1 MHFSHKPFLSIT
13 MKHFL
18 GIFCCLLF
26 LLSAPPLHAG
36 GLYTTSS
43 SRYSSSLSIVGS
55 TSFSP
60 VTGSVT
66 GSNHSA
72 TYYGS
77 TLQTGGT
84 VVYSGGSYEQS
95 SGYHSRIYAPFS
107 NEQPST
113 RRLGGIRDD
122 DDEDDGPSTG
132 GNAGDPGQQSNEFPI
147 GTEWVLI
154 ILLFTYIGLKHIK
167 HNKTIS
173 EEDML

>member
-18 GIFCCLLF
+18 VIFCCLLF
-26 LLSAPPLHAG
+26 LFSAPPLHAD

-72 TYYGS
+72 TYYGN

-95 SGYHSRIYAPFS
+95 SGYHSPIYAPFS

-132 GNAGDPGQQSNEFPI
+132 GNAGDPGQQSDEFPI
-147 GTEWVLI
+147 GTEWVLMGLAGLY
-154 ILLFTYIGLKHIK
+154 ILTKKLIM
-167 HNKTIS
+167 NK
-173 EEDML
+173 